1 MARAFVQRRSGVSGG
16 QHTVVTYDRR
26 GFPRSKLDGPR
37 DYEHRLDTD
46 ADDVRR
52 LIEYVSDEPAT
63 VFGSS
68 SGGIVALTALAH
80 HASVIRT
87 RVALEPPVVKQLA
100 DGQKWLD
107 FFSGLYDLY
116 RRSGVE
122 PALQEFREQTFAESD
137 RQVLGR
143 AMDLGDPAQMLA
155 NATYWFEHKLRQYP
169 ARELDL
175 DALQARATRTALP
188 VWRASRV

>member
-1 MARAFVQRRSGVSGG
+1 M
-16 QHTVVTYDRR
+16 
-26 GFPRSKLDGPR
+26 
-37 DYEHRLDTD
+37 
-46 ADDVRR
+46 
-52 LIEYVSDEPAT
+52 SDEPAT

-169 ARELDL
+169 AGELDL
-175 DALQARATRTALP
+175 DALKARATRIVLTVGRESRGYPACEATMEFAKQLGMDGVQLP
-188 VWRASRV
+188 GGHLGFVSRPAEFARELSKTLAWQEQGSKA